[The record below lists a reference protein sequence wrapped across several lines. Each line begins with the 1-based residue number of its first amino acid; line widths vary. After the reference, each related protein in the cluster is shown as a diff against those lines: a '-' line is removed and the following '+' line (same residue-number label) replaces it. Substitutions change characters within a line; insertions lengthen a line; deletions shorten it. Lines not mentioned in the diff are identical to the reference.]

1 MDNSAP
7 DAMMF
12 FEQHPTVY
20 PLYEAFQEKLLL
32 RYPATRIKV
41 QRSQILVLQPAS
53 LRLCVLF
60 ESKKTS
66 GAAGKLFCADSGA
79 TCTVGIG
86 AGRSQDRALSGT
98 MDNPFC
104 SPPYRRPGR
113 GAV

>member
-12 FEQHPTVY
+12 FEQHPAVY

-32 RYPATRIKV
+32 RYPETRIKV
-41 QRSQILVLQPAS
+41 
-53 LRLCVLF
+53 
-60 ESKKTS
+60 KTS